1 MDENPLKTPRNV
13 RLQKDMGTILQ
24 TFNSINVHVDPTHIL
39 HCFGLGKFK
48 PQQTRPRPILVT
60 VQCSIDANTILTNKS
75 ALSSPLFVK
84 PDMTASECAT
94 ESALLKQCWLLTEA
108 GYDRKQIKFSN
119 NRIYVSGKIFG
130 QVTNGEFHC
139 SENDQIHPPQPLQCK
154 STTSPQLTS
163 MDHQQSFEV
172 DQPTDNHSQSS

>member
-1 MDENPLKTPRNV
+1 
-13 RLQKDMGTILQ
+13 
-24 TFNSINVHVDPTHIL
+24 
-39 HCFGLGKFK
+39 
-48 PQQTRPRPILVT
+48 
-60 VQCSIDANTILTNKS
+60 
-75 ALSSPLFVK
+75 
-84 PDMTASECAT
+84 MTASECAT

-154 STTSPQLTS
+154 GTTSPQLTS
-163 MDHQQSFEV
+163 INVIHPDHELGV
-172 DQPTDNHSQSS
+172 IWTTEIIHILGERIPA